1 MKTLF
6 FVLGILCPAL
16 HLHAQPLTIGDTL
29 HLPPAVV
36 YREGQPQTLAGK
48 DEPLLLVFIN
58 PTCGSCDYQLR
69 FLDSI
74 GPSLPA
80 SLKII
85 AVSRYTYAELQNKL
99 LTPALLRSPHLSF
112 LTADTL
118 LRKRF
123 PYYLVP
129 HLVWI
134 EHSGRVAAI
143 TGSEE
148 VTPAALNELAE
159 RKMINLPLKKDFLNF
174 QREQPFTTQEEL
186 LLLQPPL
193 ASSSLLPYA
202 QGLSGGVG
210 KHFLYNNSVRRIY
223 LINVT
228 RRELYYY
235 ATPSSERNFDL
246 KLRDTLAFN
255 PPPDNNQYRYCYE
268 LMVPATTDQSAIRRL
283 MLEDL
288 DRLFHYQRKEKTVKT
303 NGRSI
308 RRTIL
313 TDRL

>member
-29 HLPPAVV
+29 HLQPTVV
-36 YREGQPQTLAGK
+36 YSQGQSRIFTGNHQ
-48 DEPLLLVFIN
+48 PLLLVFIN
-58 PTCGSCDYQLR
+58 PTCGSCDQQLR
-69 FLDSI
+69 YLDSI
-74 GPSLPA
+74 GPSFPA

-99 LTPALLRSPHLSF
+99 LTPALLRSPYLSF

-134 EHSGRVAAI
+134 EQSGRVAAI
-143 TGSEE
+143 TGAKE
-148 VTPAALNELAE
+148 VTPAALNDLTD
-159 RKMINLPLKKDFLNF
+159 RKTINLPLKKDFINF
-174 QREQPFTTQEEL
+174 QREQPFATQEEL

-193 ASSSLLPYA
+193 ISSSLLPYA
-202 QGLSGGVG
+202 EGLAGGVG
-210 KHFLYNNSVRRIY
+210 KHLLYNNSVRRIY
-223 LINVT
+223 LINVS
-228 RRELYYY
+228 RKELYYY
-235 ATPSSERNFDL
+235 ATPSSARNFDL

-255 PPPDNNQYRYCYE
+255 PPPDNNRYRYCYE
-268 LMVPATTDQSAIRRL
+268 LMVPATTDQSTIRRL

-288 DRLFHYQRKEKTVKT
+288 DRLFNYQRKEKTVKA
-303 NGRSI
+303 NGRPVTS
-308 RRTIL
+308 TIL
-313 TDRL
+313 ANRP

>member
-29 HLPPAVV
+29 HWQPAVV
-36 YREGQPQTLAGK
+36 YSKGQPRAFTGK
-48 DEPLLLVFIN
+48 DQPLLLVFIN
-58 PTCGSCDYQLR
+58 PTCGSCDQQLR
-69 FLDSI
+69 YLDSI
-74 GPSLPA
+74 GSSLPA
-80 SLKII
+80 SLQII
-85 AVSRYTYAELQNKL
+85 AVTRYTYPELQNKL

-134 EHSGRVAAI
+134 GHSGRVAAI
-143 TGSEE
+143 TGAKE
-148 VTPAALNELAE
+148 VTPAALNELTD
-159 RKMINLPLKKDFLNF
+159 RKTINLPLKKDFINF
-174 QREQPFTTQEEL
+174 QREQPFATQEEL

-193 ASSSLLPYA
+193 ISSSLLPYA
-202 QGLSGGVG
+202 EGLADGVG
-210 KHFLYNNSVRRIY
+210 RHFLYNNSVRRIY

-228 RRELYYY
+228 RKELYYY

-255 PPPDNNQYRYCYE
+255 PPPDNNRYRYCYE
-268 LMVPATTDQSAIRRL
+268 LMVPATTDQPTIRRL
-283 MLEDL
+283 MLEDF
-288 DRLFHYQRKEKTVKT
+288 DRLFNYQRKEKTVKT
-303 NGRSI
+303 NGRLITS
-308 RRTIL
+308 TIL
-313 TDRL
+313 TDRP